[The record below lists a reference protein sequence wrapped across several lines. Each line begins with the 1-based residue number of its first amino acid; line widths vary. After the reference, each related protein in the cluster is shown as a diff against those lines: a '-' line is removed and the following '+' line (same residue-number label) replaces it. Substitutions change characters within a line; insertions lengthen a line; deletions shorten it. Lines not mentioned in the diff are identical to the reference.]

1 VLPGALEHLIGELD
15 AHPEAGAVAA
25 TVVTP
30 DGLIAHSGGSCDIR
44 AEIVTFSLIGS
55 GRRFAPGVVPPSG
68 PADWVP
74 GTALLVRRE
83 LLEEFPLDDGM
94 AAYYEDNEWC
104 HRVARARTGV
114 FRRSAEAV
122 VLHQLT
128 PKRPDGPSF
137 AARALAVELL
147 AAHAHFYERH
157 GLLMGPWLFHL
168 VPELIAADGTRDLA
182 CARLL
187 MELIGAK
194 GADWFLAAW
203 MNGELTGLIDSHR
216 RAVELEAT
224 QRTLREVRDELDLTW
239 HVLTGARTELEDAH
253 AELRRLAGE
262 ISSRDETITWLHYRH
277 ETLSNIEQG
286 GWWRLRERLLP
297 LLRIAERARKR

>member
-1 VLPGALEHLIGELD
+1 
-15 AHPEAGAVAA
+15 
-25 TVVTP
+25 
-30 DGLIAHSGGSCDIR
+30 
-44 AEIVTFSLIGS
+44 
-55 GRRFAPGVVPPSG
+55 
-68 PADWVP
+68 
-74 GTALLVRRE
+74 ALLVRRE

-104 HRVARARTGV
+104 HRISRIRTGA
-114 FRRSAEAV
+114 FRRCAEAL

-147 AAHAHFYERH
+147 AAHAHFYERP
-157 GLLMGPWLFHL
+157 GRLMGPWLFHL

-203 MNGELTGLIDSHR
+203 MSGELTALIDAHR

-224 QRTLREVRDELDLTW
+224 RRTLREVRDEL
-239 HVLTGARTELEDAH
+239 
-253 AELRRLAGE
+253 
-262 ISSRDETITWLHYRH
+262 
-277 ETLSNIEQG
+277 
-286 GWWRLRERLLP
+286 
-297 LLRIAERARKR
+297 